1 MADRDASVPLA
12 HSEDLA
18 GLLARWMP
26 GQRWFAGKGHSVTE
40 VVVSDVSRL
49 PLREASPAGVE
60 SEVAGPAD
68 LRGLPDV
75 LQLIVGVHVDDAWQT
90 YQIPVCVYSQDL
102 ADPVG
107 PRVRVGELADG
118 SVVVDALSDPVGM
131 TALLREPADDPV
143 LDPEQTHGHEPEP
156 GAARPPS
163 FEAARIDPAWLRLP
177 PRRLSVEQSNTSV
190 VLGENAMMKV
200 FRRLVP
206 GINPDIEV
214 HAALGGNR
222 HLGRCL
228 GWVNGGW
235 HDPVD
240 GTWRTSHLA
249 MVQELH
255 RPAIDGWDL
264 ACQRVGAGESFAAE
278 ARALGAAT
286 ASVHADLRRVFPVER
301 LDADG
306 RARLVSRLLDRL
318 AVSAGLVPEVAD
330 LAPGLR
336 RRIEAVADVVAEVEV
351 QRVHGDFHLGQV
363 LLASDGWKLLDFEG
377 EPGSQVAASTAADHA
392 LRDIAGMIRSFAYA
406 GAQGGGKRP
415 PDEVAAWCAE
425 CESEFLAGYSSR
437 SPGGTAGALTDDER
451 TILSA
456 YLVDKAAYEA
466 RYERAHRPDWLPIPL
481 DALADLAAQ

>member
-1 MADRDASVPLA
+1 MADRDAPLSLA
-12 HSEDLA
+12 ECGDVA

-26 GQRWFAGKGHSVTE
+26 GQRWFAGKGDSVTQ

-49 PLREASPAGVE
+49 PLREAAAAQGTW
-60 SEVAGPAD
+60 ARLID

-75 LQLIVGVHVDDAWQT
+75 LQLTVGVRVDDAWQT
-90 YQIPVCVYSQDL
+90 YQVPVCVYSKNL
-102 ADPVG
+102 VGSVG
-107 PRVRVGELADG
+107 PGVRVGELASG
-118 SVVVDALSDPVGM
+118 SVVVDALTDPVGM
-131 TALLREPADDPV
+131 TALLLEPADVPV
-143 LDPEQTHGHEPEP
+143 LDPDETHGREPEP
-156 GAARPPS
+156 GEARPPS
-163 FEAARIDPAWLRLP
+163 FEAARIDPVWFRLP

-190 VLGENAMMKV
+190 VLGETAMMKV

-214 HAALGGNR
+214 HATLRGNR
-222 HLGRCL
+222 YLGRCL

-235 HDPVD
+235 HDPAD
-240 GTWRTSHLA
+240 GTWRAGHLA

-255 RPAIDGWDL
+255 LPATDGWDL
-264 ACQRVGAGESFAAE
+264 ACERVGAGESFGAE
-278 ARALGAAT
+278 ARALGVAT
-286 ASVHADLRRVFPVER
+286 ASVHADLRRKFPVER

-306 RARLVSRLLDRL
+306 RARLVKRLLARL
-318 AVSAGLVPEVAD
+318 EVSAGLVPEVVD

-336 RRIEAVADVVAEVEV
+336 RRIEALADVPVEVEV

-377 EPGSQVAASTAADHA
+377 EPGSEVAASTAPDHA

-406 GAQGGGKRP
+406 GAQGGENRR

-451 TILSA
+451 TILAA

-466 RYERAHRPDWLPIPL
+466 RYERAHRPNWLPIPL
-481 DALADLAAQ
+481 GALADLSTQ